1 MNFWNS
7 IWKLQEHSVEIYE
20 KTLSKNISSNQIVKT
35 LFSRYFFQK
44 AVAAPWQNYFHGFFF
59 FQEIFREINVV
70 IIIMHACAMEQCKLF
85 SRNFSNKTIRIFPQN
100 HSCAKIIGF
109 YFHDFFY
116 TRPLRGKS
124 CRLIWRKIG
133 KWFFSF
139 LFTIIQRQINSIQVF
154 FKLETTIWRKKL
166 CRTITNF

>member
-1 MNFWNS
+1 MVNRYVKSINS
-7 IWKLQEHSVEIYE
+7 Q
-20 KTLSKNISSNQIVKT
+20 KTLLSFEFLELNLKIARTQCRNIRENSFQKYFVKSNSKNVIFTIFLPK
-35 LFSRYFFQK
+35 SRRRSLTKLLSRFF
-44 AVAAPWQNYFHGFFF
+44 FFF

-124 CRLIWRKIG
+124 CRLI
-133 KWFFSF
+133 
-139 LFTIIQRQINSIQVF
+139 
-154 FKLETTIWRKKL
+154 
-166 CRTITNF
+166 